1 MIKVKNANMN
11 NIIQWYSKSTDIKKG
26 QLLKEDTGAS
36 PVAAEHSGATLLGV
50 ALEDQDTANSIVYIY
65 PLQGTVLEIDYYA
78 SATKQSLAV
87 TNLGTQYDMNVDG
100 TTGEMTVNLDD
111 TSSGFLYLVGYDNDN
126 KKGYFVVA
134 DADILLSV

>member
-11 NIIQWYSKSTDIKKG
+11 SIIQWYSKSTDIKKG

-36 PVAAEHSGATLLGV
+36 PVAAAHTGATLLGV
-50 ALEDQDTANSIVYIY
+50 SLEAQDTANSIVRMF

-78 SATKQSLAV
+78 SATKQTLAV
-87 TNLGTQYDMNVDG
+87 TDLGTQYDMNVDG
-100 TTGEMTVNLDD
+100 TTGEMTVDLDD
-111 TSSGFLYLVGYDNDN
+111 TTGGFLYLVGYDNDN

>member
-11 NIIQWYSKSTDIKKG
+11 SIIQWYSKSTDIKKG

-36 PVAAEHSGATLLGV
+36 PVAAAHDGATLLGV
-50 ALEDQDTANSIVYIY
+50 ALEDQDTANGIVYIY
-65 PLQGTVLEIDYYA
+65 PLQGTVLEIDFYA
-78 SATKQSLAV
+78 SATKQTCAV
-87 TNLGTQYDMNVDG
+87 TDLGTQFDINVDG
-100 TTGEMTVNLDD
+100 TSGEMTVDLDD
-111 TSSGFLYLVGYDNDN
+111 TTGGFLYLVGYDNDN